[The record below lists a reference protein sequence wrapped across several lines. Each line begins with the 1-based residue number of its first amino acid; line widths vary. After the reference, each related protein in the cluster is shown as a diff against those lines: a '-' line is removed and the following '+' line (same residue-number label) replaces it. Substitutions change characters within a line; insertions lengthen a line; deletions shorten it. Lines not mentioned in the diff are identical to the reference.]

1 MHFLD
6 HLIRHPW
13 YSAIAIVGLA
23 SLCWLHVVLN
33 ELGISHGHLFDLVL
47 SITTSI
53 FKFGSIIALPLVLAS
68 VFESIAKNRR
78 MSAIAFV
85 IWSITAV
92 ALIVGMAATRNSWAP
107 ILSSSTSHYYHLGS
121 SLLNAP
127 ANIVEHRDLWG
138 DAWMRGEVQR
148 GEIGLAMGLILINV
162 LIGYRFGLN
171 PIKAVVIAYVGSLTL
186 LLVYVSTVGLFLA
199 DYDFF
204 HGDIYSGAI
213 MFDSLLFFLEAPPY
227 TSISSIF
234 YVAALGSAMVIC
246 TLAKRSGSAR
256 PKRSFLSGTL

>member
-1 MHFLD
+1 
-6 HLIRHPW
+6 
-13 YSAIAIVGLA
+13 
-23 SLCWLHVVLN
+23 
-33 ELGISHGHLFDLVL
+33 
-47 SITTSI
+47 
-53 FKFGSIIALPLVLAS
+53 
-68 VFESIAKNRR
+68 
-78 MSAIAFV
+78 
-85 IWSITAV
+85 
-92 ALIVGMAATRNSWAP
+92 
-107 ILSSSTSHYYHLGS
+107 
-121 SLLNAP
+121 LLNAP

-162 LIGYRFGLN
+162 LIGY
-171 PIKAVVIAYVGSLTL
+171 
-186 LLVYVSTVGLFLA
+186 FLA